1 MFQISCKLH
10 GSHIPERRKKAIVG
24 LLPPIPF
31 KGYGKVDRIRNEDIT
46 TEQRIFSLNQ
56 KIEEMERNGR
66 SVSKEWMER
75 AFLNN
80 L

>member
-1 MFQISCKLH
+1 
-10 GSHIPERRKKAIVG
+10 
-24 LLPPIPF
+24 
-31 KGYGKVDRIRNEDIT
+31 
-46 TEQRIFSLNQ
+46 LNQ

-80 L
+80 LWLEKYTAAKEMREDRVKVGESNKRFSPYRGSVRRLSTVPTVQIFNIFVSS